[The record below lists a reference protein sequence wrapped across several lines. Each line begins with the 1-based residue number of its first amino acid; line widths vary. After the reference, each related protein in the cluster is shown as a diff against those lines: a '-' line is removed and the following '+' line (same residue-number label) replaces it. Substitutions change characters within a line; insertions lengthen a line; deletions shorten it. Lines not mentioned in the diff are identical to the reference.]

1 LVLFTYQN
9 QRNQFKEQLHHQ
21 SAAAAAQINVDN
33 MARFYK
39 FVIQLEYNEEPLT
52 LEELQN
58 DFDEAVKIEDYKAAA
73 KIKKQ
78 IDEHLKSDNENDL
91 IIELEDYCYID
102 LDEVAT
108 FYKSEWENGDE
119 FTKVILK
126 SGFELP
132 LSISFEEFTNL
143 FFNINTRENA

>member
-1 LVLFTYQN
+1 
-9 QRNQFKEQLHHQ
+9 
-21 SAAAAAQINVDN
+21 

-78 IDEHLKSDNENDL
+78 IDERLLDNESEF

-132 LSISFEEFTNL
+132 LSISFEEFTKL

>member
-1 LVLFTYQN
+1 
-9 QRNQFKEQLHHQ
+9 
-21 SAAAAAQINVDN
+21 

-78 IDEHLKSDNENDL
+78 IDEKLLDNESEF
-91 IIELEDYCYID
+91 IVELEDYCYID